1 MGIDFREKRVVYRG
15 KTPEGMQG
23 RSQRIH
29 LQLWVNKNFQLPC
42 IKQILLFIL
51 FNNANRILL
60 GKKGGLQ
67 LQFFFK
73 F

>member
-29 LQLWVNKNFQLPC
+29 LQLWV
-42 IKQILLFIL
+42 IKQISITLYALLSL
-51 FNNANRILL
+51 FCITNNLNRIPLD
-60 GKKGGLQ
+60 KKGRVEYSFL
-67 LQFFFK
+67 
-73 F
+73 